1 MSGSEGRQ
9 SQEFL
14 KIFKIFSQRSCKCK
28 FHLNAISC
36 HFRPHTS
43 ITLLFALQARQGFN
57 RGRSKAIVLKTC
69 SPRADGS
76 VGNTYPSIN
85 PHPPPSIFISNL
97 HESTDPMFCLSKS
110 RISDDSRKT
119 LMPAYNHCTNQRIK
133 SML

>member
-14 KIFKIFSQRSCKCK
+14 KIFKIFSQRSCKCQ

-36 HFRPHTS
+36 HFRQHTS

-85 PHPPPSIFISNL
+85 PRPPPRFLYQI
-97 HESTDPMFCLSKS
+97 
-110 RISDDSRKT
+110 
-119 LMPAYNHCTNQRIK
+119 CTNLRTQCFVCQKVGFPTIVGKLSCLHITIVPIRE
-133 SML
+133 